1 MGLVSVFDNVVNLYY
16 VKMLEGESGIGHI
29 DRFDPSKFPTRFVGH
44 IRGIISEV
52 YIEEV
57 SKRAFLDGLES
68 SQVVGEASHLSAY
81 SFSVQNSIVHL
92 SAELGSKT
100 TVVDGSFVTAMLSYG
115 T

>member
-1 MGLVSVFDNVVNLYY
+1 MGLVSVFDNEVDLYY
-16 VKMLEGESGIGHI
+16 VKMLEGESGIGPI
-29 DRFDPSKFPTRFVGH
+29 DRFDPSKFPTRFVGQ

-100 TVVDGSFVTAMLSYG
+100 TVVDGKFVTDMLSYG